1 MRFMTWSN
9 LWRLIVFIPMA
20 AVFSRIDFITPFVK
34 GQVVRGIVLAFLA
47 MFLWV
52 VMVAYISWI
61 RNDAV
66 KKAIEEEEN

>member
-1 MRFMTWSN
+1 M
-9 LWRLIVFIPMA
+9 V

-52 VMVAYISWI
+52 VMVAYISWL